1 MRLRVPDLTED
12 RRNELVKYIKKLSE
26 DAKVS
31 LRNIR
36 RDEIDAIKKNSDL
49 SDDEKK
55 RESDAVQKVLDEY
68 TATVD
73 DLVKVKE
80 DEIRTI

>member
-1 MRLRVPDLTED
+1 M
-12 RRNELVKYIKKLSE
+12 
-26 DAKVS
+26 S